1 MMAFA
6 MAHPWL
12 TFFLG
17 LAAIWTLGD
26 IIAAI
31 MGSVAGPPRVTV
43 QSSGVPRTW
52 IVTAPGNWLAA
63 Q

>member
-1 MMAFA
+1 MAAFA

-12 TFFLG
+12 AFFLG

-26 IIAAI
+26 IIAMI
-31 MGSVAGPPRVTV
+31 VGHVAGSPKLTV

-52 IVTAPGNWLAA
+52 IVSAPGSWMPAS
-63 Q
+63 